1 MAEYMDLSEP
11 SSPKFLVF
19 TILAWIIFCIILMV
33 GAGIREL
40 KDSRAAEKAKIEQAT
55 YGIDNNAK
63 K

>member
-11 SSPKFLVF
+11 RSPKFLVC
-19 TILAWIIFCIILMV
+19 TILAWVIFCIILMV

-40 KDSRAAEKAKIEQAT
+40 KDSSAAEKAKIEQSYT
-55 YGIDNNAK
+55 KTVK

>member
-11 SSPKFLVF
+11 RSPKFLVF

-40 KDSRAAEKAKIEQAT
+40 KDSRAAEKAKIEQ
-55 YGIDNNAK
+55 K

>member
-11 SSPKFLVF
+11 RSPKFFVF
-19 TILAWIIFCIILMV
+19 TILAWIIFCVILMV

-40 KDSRAAEKAKIEQAT
+40 KDSRAAEKAKIEQSSSSV
-55 YGIDNNAK
+55 K

>member
-11 SSPKFLVF
+11 RSPKFLVF